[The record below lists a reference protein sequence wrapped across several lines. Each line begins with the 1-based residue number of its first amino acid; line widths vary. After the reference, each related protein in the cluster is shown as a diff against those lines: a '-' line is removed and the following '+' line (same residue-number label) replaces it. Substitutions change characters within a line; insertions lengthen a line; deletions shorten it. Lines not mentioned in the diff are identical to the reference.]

1 MPFTPTNL
9 QEDINIVINKAK
21 GGGLTKAQI
30 TTVLTTISTA
40 QGTDVT
46 VHDTTIET
54 PPAALMPQLPT
65 R

>member
-9 QEDINIVINKAK
+9 QEDINVVINKAK

-40 QGTDVT
+40 QGTDT
-46 VHDTTIET
+46 SVHDRTIET
-54 PPAALMPQLPT
+54 PPAAMLPDLSN
-65 R
+65 

>member
-9 QEDINIVINKAK
+9 QEDINITINKAK

-40 QGTDVT
+40 QGTDTT
-46 VHDTTIET
+46 VHDRTIEA
-54 PPAALMPQLPT
+54 PPAALLPDLGN
-65 R
+65 